1 MKKVLERIYLAFK
14 VLIGRKN
21 IVTHGNLTE
30 FDLEVLDEL
39 FEEYKKKYMLIKDCG
54 YPTDDEMIDYYDCIN
69 RNIDILDEI
78 ENECKKH
85 LSNPSDY
92 LFFLKDF
99 YENERKDNV

>member
-1 MKKVLERIYLAFK
+1 MKVD
-14 VLIGRKN
+14 
-21 IVTHGNLTE
+21 
-30 FDLEVLDEL
+30 FD
-39 FEEYKKKYMLIKDCG
+39 FEEKQTMIHLE
-54 YPTDDEMIDYYDCIN
+54 TDEEMIDYYDCLT
-69 RNIDILDEI
+69 RNKDILDEI

>member
-1 MKKVLERIYLAFK
+1 MKVD
-14 VLIGRKN
+14 
-21 IVTHGNLTE
+21 
-30 FDLEVLDEL
+30 FD
-39 FEEYKKKYMLIKDCG
+39 FEEKQTIIHLE
-54 YPTDDEMIDYYDCIN
+54 TDDEMIDYYDCIN